1 MEVQL
6 VFIGTSTP
14 QASQAGRTSLPT
26 PVFADPD
33 GNTYMLVE
41 CEGQPALSPFPPDP
55 SHPTWEAAS
64 VHSDARFVAV
74 PESESPAPKR
84 ADGGALADMIAA
96 IVQNTPNPD
105 DLVALAGV
113 VGGPVGAAL
122 AAGALQPSAM
132 ERSLACIH
140 SALDHQRVRGDIYR
154 ALSTEARTLPNI
166 TTGTPPVVGDLLRRG
181 REQFN
186 EMCRRSG
193 LSRGDVA

>member
-1 MEVQL
+1 
-6 VFIGTSTP
+6 
-14 QASQAGRTSLPT
+14 
-26 PVFADPD
+26 
-33 GNTYMLVE
+33 MLVE

-74 PESESPAPKR
+74 PATEPPSPDG

-96 IVQNTPNPD
+96 IAQNMSNSD

-122 AAGALQPSAM
+122 AAGALQPSAI

-140 SALDHQRVRGDIYR
+140 RALDQQRVRIDLLR
-154 ALSTEARTLPNI
+154 ALSTEARTLPNV
-166 TTGTPPVVGDLLRRG
+166 TTRTTPVVGDLLQRG
-181 REQFN
+181 RQQFE
-186 EMCRRSG
+186 EMCRQSG